1 MKKNASARALKWPLI
16 LLIQFLAML
25 ALGALT
31 ALSLFLGGSIHKLCV
46 WGLFPLCLH
55 SHAPWAFEL
64 RGMARAARGGVCLPR
79 ADLGLFARGG
89 AGFPLRLFVAC
100 GRGGRRSPQA
110 ADAKVKEQAWKKI

>member
-46 WGLFPLCLH
+46 WGLFPLCGMSSACIATRLGLLNYAAWLVPPAAEFV
-55 SHAPWAFEL
+55 SHALIWGYSPEVGPVFLCAFL
-64 RGMARAARGGVCLPR
+64 SLVGAA
-79 ADLGLFARGG
+79 
-89 AGFPLRLFVAC
+89 AGEVLKR
-100 GRGGRRSPQA
+100 QMQ
-110 ADAKVKEQAWKKI
+110 K